1 MRFEGYR
8 NKAVVIETPIEHQ
21 ELIEN
26 NIDTEPIVSESEP
39 EIETTSDT
47 TEEVSIP
54 SLPESNEDVAELPK
68 EEATPSIINN
78 TSIENPASQQNTRF
92 TVLTLWLKRTS
103 IERKIR

>member
-39 EIETTSDT
+39 EIKTTSDT

-54 SLPESNEDVAELPK
+54 SLLNPMKMWRNFQKKKPLLLL
-68 EEATPSIINN
+68 SII
-78 TSIENPASQQNTRF
+78 
-92 TVLTLWLKRTS
+92 LL
-103 IERKIR
+103 